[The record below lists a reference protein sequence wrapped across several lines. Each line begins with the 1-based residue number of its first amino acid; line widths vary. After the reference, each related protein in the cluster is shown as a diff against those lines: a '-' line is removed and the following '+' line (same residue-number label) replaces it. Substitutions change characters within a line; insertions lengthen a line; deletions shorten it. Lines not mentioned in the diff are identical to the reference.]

1 MSAQRSVRRVSL
13 RPCPGE
19 EADRTRP
26 PSRARWRTALSS
38 TSHPCTTP
46 AHRCWGAR
54 LEKRGRHSSA
64 TRESFSPVWC
74 LSARLTSQRL
84 QRTASTRW
92 WSAVRIWSWSSS
104 RRMPGGCNMRAL
116 EVSKQYLTLYVQPK
130 NTEEIRENVRWWQQR
145 GGRGLNW
152 SCITL
157 GALFVLDC
165 LVKGNKLFAAN
176 EFHCHVYL
184 TSCYQHDK
192 HWHDRPIDVWQV

>member
-26 PSRARWRTALSS
+26 PSRARWRTAPSS

-46 AHRCWGAR
+46 AHRCWGTR

-116 EVSKQYLTLYVQPK
+116 EVSKQTSHFMFSPKILKKFEKMFDDDSSEEEEDWIDLVLHWELYLYWIVWWR
-130 NTEEIRENVRWWQQR
+130 EINYLQQT
-145 GGRGLNW
+145 N
-152 SCITL
+152 STAMSI
-157 GALFVLDC
+157 
-165 LVKGNKLFAAN
+165 
-176 EFHCHVYL
+176 
-184 TSCYQHDK
+184 
-192 HWHDRPIDVWQV
+192 